1 MTTMSQ
7 AAMSQAMIPQS
18 LLTRLLVEDF
28 VRQEAELLDQWKLD
42 EWLALYTEDCR
53 YEVGPTG
60 KANAAE
66 LSPETSMFLI
76 ADNRF
81 RLEQRV
87 IRMKKPTAHAE
98 YPHSRTRHL
107 YTNVRIL
114 EDSGSTV
121 TAELNFATHRAAKG
135 TMMTYWGIIR
145 YVLQAQESADG
156 RVFKV
161 SRKRITLDLDS
172 LVPHGKVT
180 IFL

>member
-1 MTTMSQ
+1 MTTLTDRL
-7 AAMSQAMIPQS
+7 I
-18 LLTRLLVEDF
+18 TRLQVEDF
-28 VRQEAELLDQWKLD
+28 LYHEAELLDRWALD
-42 EWLALYTEDCR
+42 EWLALCSDDCR

-60 KANAAE
+60 KADAAE
-66 LSPETSMFLI
+66 LSPETSLFLI

-107 YTNVRIL
+107 YSNVRVL
-114 EDSGSTV
+114 EDKGSTLDIAV
-121 TAELNFATHRAAKG
+121 NFSTMRSAKHIIQHYFG
-135 TMMTYWGIIR
+135 SIR
-145 YVLQAQESADG
+145 YTLKAEGEGENRS
-156 RVFKV
+156 FKIAY
-161 SRKRITLDLDS
+161 KRITLDLDS

>member
-1 MTTMSQ
+1 MT
-7 AAMSQAMIPQS
+7 ALPNR
-18 LLTRLLVEDF
+18 LLTRLQVEDF
-28 VRQEAELLDQWKLD
+28 LYQEAELLDCWALD
-42 EWLALYTEDCR
+42 DWIALYTSDCR

-60 KANAAE
+60 KADAAE
-66 LSPETSMFLI
+66 LSPETSLFLI

-107 YTNVRIL
+107 YSNIRVL
-114 EDSGSTV
+114 EDSGDTLKVAVNFSTM
-121 TAELNFATHRAAKG
+121 RSAKHIIQHYFG
-135 TMMTYWGIIR
+135 SIR
-145 YVLQAQESADG
+145 YTLRAEGENENRS
-156 RVFKV
+156 FKIAY
-161 SRKRITLDLDS
+161 KRITLDLDS

>member
-1 MTTMSQ
+1 MTELT
-7 AAMSQAMIPQS
+7 PR
-18 LLTRLLVEDF
+18 LLTRLQVEDF
-28 VRQEAELLDQWKLD
+28 LYQEAELLDRWQLD
-42 EWLALYTEDCR
+42 DWLALCTEDCR

-60 KANAAE
+60 KADAAE
-66 LSPETSMFLI
+66 LSPETSLFLI

-107 YTNVRIL
+107 YNNVRVL
-114 EDSGSTV
+114 DDDGTTLHV
-121 TAELNFATHRAAKG
+121 AVNFATFRSAKHIVQQYFG
-135 TMMTYWGIIR
+135 SIR
-145 YVLQAQESADG
+145 YALRSSGSGATRSFRIAA
-156 RVFKV
+156 
-161 SRKRITLDLDS
+161 KRITLDLDS